1 MGRNS
6 PQPKP
11 SPLQSV
17 PKSQSYIYLSLPPHL
32 FLSFSL
38 SISFA
43 QIQPGDISCI
53 SSPPAH
59 IARVHSVSAVACAE
73 SNYIF
78 AVIEMPGKR
87 RRPPPSDVVLV
98 WRIDESI
105 RFRLSAPVLPDIVC
119 TPICVCVIC
128 ARTCVHVCI
137 DSEWFS
143 LPLFLGQRDFYW
155 FRKGHRRHWKTAILF
170 RTRISYTFI
179 SEWVCVCVW
188 EEGRT
193 WTCSSFIS
201 PDRALE

>member
-11 SPLQSV
+11 SPLQFV

-87 RRPPPSDVVLV
+87 RRPPPSSFSSGGSTNQFDFDYPLPFFPTLCV
-98 WRIDESI
+98 
-105 RFRLSAPVLPDIVC
+105 RL
-119 TPICVCVIC
+119 
-128 ARTCVHVCI
+128 
-137 DSEWFS
+137 
-143 LPLFLGQRDFYW
+143 Y
-155 FRKGHRRHWKTAILF
+155 
-170 RTRISYTFI
+170 
-179 SEWVCVCVW
+179 VCVW
-188 EEGRT
+188 SVRAHVCMYVSTASGSRFLSFSVKETFIGFERATAATGRPRFY
-193 WTCSSFIS
+193 SAREYPILS
-201 PDRALE
+201 